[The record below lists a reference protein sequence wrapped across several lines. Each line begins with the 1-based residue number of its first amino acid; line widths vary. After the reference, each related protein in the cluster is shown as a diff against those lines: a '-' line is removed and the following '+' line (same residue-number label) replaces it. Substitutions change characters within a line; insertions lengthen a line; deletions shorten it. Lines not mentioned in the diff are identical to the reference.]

1 MAILE
6 IDPAA
11 TPTFIGVARFLMEG
25 ITLAPGGTARRDL
38 PPLTD
43 TDLVRIKQREKA
55 LERAENLQA
64 LAKPDSSGLAGPEK
78 LMARL
83 PDMLKSLPEDQGAAA
98 AYALADSFAHS
109 GQWPLARETFLTL
122 VDKYPKS
129 REAIDAYRWLARF
142 SSSSE
147 ARRRFELGQ
156 FMTRVNIEVV
166 PTSGQ
171 QPKGSQIQQ
180 SFDPK
185 LMGTVEHAILSQDP
199 AETRKGYEFTLEM
212 EKKLAQF
219 GPLYVYDPALQF
231 CFQSARRNLGDP
243 ECARNWYSKFLAE
256 TSYVNN
262 DPNARPDPWRELAM
276 AELWLINRNGKPVR
290 PLGSCRQTTT
300 RPYLDGKLDDACWQN
315 AKALPLK
322 TSAGELGAEF
332 TSKAFFAYDND
343 FLYIGVECKHPKGM
357 QVPKVEKRERD
368 MDLRA
373 FDRVSILLDLDRN
386 YQTYYHLEV
395 DQRGALAEDC
405 WGDKSWNPRWFV
417 AVDSNETGWTAE
429 FAIPRGE
436 LTGER
441 IHAGKVWACNVV
453 RVVPGKGIQAW
464 STPADI
470 SPRPEGMGLLMF
482 TDK

>member
-1 MAILE
+1 M
-6 IDPAA
+6 D
-11 TPTFIGVARFLMEG
+11 G
-25 ITLAPGGTARRDL
+25 ISLAPGGTARRELTPLSDVDL
-38 PPLTD
+38 A
-43 TDLVRIKQREKA
+43 RIKVQEKA
-55 LERAENLQA
+55 LRSRNNLEALTKDEFRAMA
-64 LAKPDSSGLAGPEK
+64 DPGT

-83 PDMLKSLPEDQGAAA
+83 PDMLKSLPVDQGAAA

-109 GQWPLARETFLTL
+109 GQWLLARETFLTL
-122 VDKYPKS
+122 VDKYPRS

-156 FMTRVNIEVV
+156 FMTRTFIEVV
-166 PTSGQ
+166 PASSQ
-171 QPKGSQIQQ
+171 QPKGSNIQQ

-199 AETRKGYEFTLEM
+199 AEVRKGYEFTLEM

-219 GPLYVYDPALQF
+219 GPLYAYDPALQF

-243 ECARNWYSKFLAE
+243 EGARKWYSKFLAE
-256 TSYVNN
+256 SSYVNN
-262 DPNARPDPWRELAM
+262 DANARPDPWRELAM

-290 PLGSCRQTTT
+290 PLGTCRQTAA
-300 RPYLDGKLDDACWQN
+300 RPFLDGKLDDECWQN
-315 AKALPLK
+315 AKSMPLK

-332 TSKAFFAYDND
+332 NAKAFFAYDND

-357 QVPKVEKRERD
+357 QAPKVEKRERD
-368 MDLRA
+368 MSLNA
-373 FDRVSILLDLDRN
+373 FDRVSILLDLDRD
-386 YQTYYHLEV
+386 YQTYYHLQV

-405 WGDKSWNPRWFV
+405 WGDKSWNPQWFV

-429 FAIPRGE
+429 IAIPRYE

-441 IHAGKVWACNVV
+441 IHVGKVWACNVV

-470 SPRPEGMGLLMF
+470 TPRPEGMGLLMF